1 MKWLTYP
8 CYYPSI
14 CAMHPLTSPR
24 SALSPPPASAGPR
37 RQRPGRQ
44 RCQGRGGARHAR
56 RRPRWGRVGKNV
68 LKHGEVRVFIVGR

>member
-14 CAMHPLTSPR
+14 CATHPLTSPR
-24 SALSPPPASAGPR
+24 SALSAPPASAGPR

-44 RCQGRGGARHAR
+44 RRQGRAAATQRAESGQIA
-56 RRPRWGRVGKNV
+56 K
-68 LKHGEVRVFIVGR
+68 IVGVEGHRY